1 MADLGQGAPTG
12 GGASGQGPATEPVPI
27 VLERRRNV
35 DAAGTFDEVLSIAPK
50 EISKK
55 TWGTRFYAETT
66 IRKSYLGSSNI
77 PAIHLIRGVESEGNN
92 HWRSVMIIPTEPSQI
107 DVLLSKIKDFE
118 TFEAVAK
125 CLHEICNRG
134 GACGYR
140 DAIICDLNI
149 CLTLMCDLKPC
160 L

>member
-1 MADLGQGAPTG
+1 MAQNNNTAAAQAAGAG
-12 GGASGQGPATEPVPI
+12 GGPGNRTPV
-27 VLERRRNV
+27 VLERRRYV
-35 DAAGTFDEVLSIAPK
+35 DAAGTFEQTLTITPN
-50 EISKK
+50 EISMQ
-55 TWGTRFYAETT
+55 TRGSRYYAETT
-66 IRKSYLGSSNI
+66 IRRSRLSSYDI
-77 PAIHLIRGVESEGNN
+77 PAIHYLHGTESEGNN
-92 HWRSVMIIPTEPSQI
+92 HWHSVMIIPTEPSQI
-107 DVLLSKIKDFE
+107 DVIWSKIKDFE

-149 CLTLMCDLKPC
+149 CLTIMCDLKPC

>member
-1 MADLGQGAPTG
+1 MAQNNSQAAAQAAGARG
-12 GGASGQGPATEPVPI
+12 SLATEHPVLKRQ
-27 VLERRRNV
+27 VKV
-35 DAAGTFDEVLSIAPK
+35 DAAGVFEQTLTITPK
-50 EISKK
+50 EISKQ
-55 TWGTRFYAETT
+55 TRGSRYYAETT
-66 IRKSYLGSSNI
+66 IRRSRLSSYDI
-77 PAIHLIRGVESEGNN
+77 PAIHYLHGVESEGNN
-92 HWRSVMIIPTEPSQI
+92 HWRSVMIIPTEASQI
-107 DVLLSKIKDFE
+107 DAIWQKIKDFD

-140 DAIICDLNI
+140 DAIVCDLNI